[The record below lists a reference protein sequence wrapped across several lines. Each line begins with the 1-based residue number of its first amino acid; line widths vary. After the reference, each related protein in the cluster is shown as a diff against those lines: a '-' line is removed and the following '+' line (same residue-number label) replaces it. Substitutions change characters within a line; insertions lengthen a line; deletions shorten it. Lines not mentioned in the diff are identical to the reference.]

1 MAVTCGMRLLQSP
14 CGATSFPSAVAIL
27 KPDGMRTGIRAHGK
41 STAAQTRSLR
51 TLPVQRVSNIHH
63 SLQFA
68 DISTTL
74 KSVSRSNKR
83 QRQGNTVRATFD
95 ADLSEQVSGQGKDL
109 KPVQVAL
116 AGAALVGLD
125 KGIALALSRW
135 GALPAA
141 LRNLPSSTVC
151 MLLVTAALIAIDRA
165 DPSIAKSTTKFFEP
179 AVEIIQRWMPLFYTP
194 ALVMMS
200 VVGQRIV
207 PEEGVRLLVLVV
219 GGWVVTL
226 GAVALFAGLVKK
238 GVQTDLVT
246 SSNMSSASPY
256 SLWEVLTWAGVGAAS
271 GLVAY
276 LAPNA
281 FGLHQA
287 TVAAPFFICA
297 TVIGFLLGSQVP
309 KPFKKI
315 LHPVITAAV
324 FVNVITF
331 LAGAFTNRSFETM
344 LGLYMTKSMQTP
356 GGGDILMALLG
367 PLTLT
372 YAFTLFRQRS
382 MLRHH
387 AAEFGAVVPVAA
399 IFSILITMIAGRQLG
414 LHEFLTRSVAARST
428 TLAFAIPV
436 TNTIGGDESIAA
448 TAAVVTGLLGANLSL
463 WVLSTL
469 KVQGGIERALAT
481 ACSAHGFGSA
491 AVASGDADI
500 MPFCLVTYI
509 LMGAVSSLAVSI
521 PVIRTSL
528 LQL

>member
-1 MAVTCGMRLLQSP
+1 MAVTCSVKFLQSP
-14 CGATSFPSAVAIL
+14 CGVAAFPSAVAVL
-27 KPDGMRTGIRAHGK
+27 KPDGIRAHGK

-51 TLPVQRVSNIHH
+51 TLPLQRVPNVHH

-74 KSVSRSNKR
+74 KSVSRSRHR
-83 QRQGNTVRATFD
+83 QENIARASID

-116 AGAALVGLD
+116 AGAALVALD
-125 KGIALALSRW
+125 KGTALALNRW

-141 LRNLPSSTVC
+141 LRNLPSSTLC
-151 MLLVTAALIAIDRA
+151 MLLLTAALIAVDRA
-165 DPSIAKSTTKFFEP
+165 DPGLAKTTTQFFDP

-194 ALVMMS
+194 AIVMMS
-200 VVGQRIV
+200 VVGQKIV
-207 PEEGVRLLVLVV
+207 AGEAVRLLALVA
-219 GGWVVTL
+219 GGWIVTL
-226 GAVALFAGLVKK
+226 GAVALLAGLVKK
-238 GVQTDLVT
+238 GVQTNLT
-246 SSNMSSASPY
+246 SSANMSSAGPY
-256 SLWEVLTWAGVGAAS
+256 SLWEVLTWAGVGAVS

-331 LAGAFTNRSFETM
+331 LAAAATNRSFETV
-344 LGLYMTKSMQTP
+344 LGLYLTKSLQTP

-372 YAFTLFRQRS
+372 YALTLFRQRS
-382 MLRHH
+382 VLRHH
-387 AAEFGAVVPVAA
+387 ATEFGAVVPVSA
-399 IFSILITMIAGRQLG
+399 IFSILVTILAGRQLG

-436 TNTIGGDESIAA
+436 TTAIGGDESIAA

-469 KVQGGIERALAT
+469 KVQEGIVRALAA

-491 AVASGDADI
+491 AVASGDADLL
-500 MPFCLVTYI
+500 PFCLVAYI
-509 LMGAVSSLAVSI
+509 LMGTVSSLAVSI
-521 PVIRTSL
+521 PVIRTSV